1 MIIRTERPGDV
12 EAVQALVQA
21 AFGQAEEAEVVERL
35 RDDPD
40 LVISLVADID
50 RQVVGHIM
58 FSRLGSSAGLDLAQ
72 LSPLSVAPSRQR
84 SGIGAALAEAGI
96 GICRVLGLDGVLVLG
111 HPDYYPRFGFST
123 EAAHALV
130 SPFAGRPSFMGM
142 ALKPGVSLVGE
153 VNFAKAFDGL

>member
-21 AFGQAEEAEVVERL
+21 AFGRVEEAEVVERL

-40 LVISLVADID
+40 LVISLVADVD

-58 FSRLGSSAGLDLAQ
+58 FSRLGSSAGLSLAQ
-72 LSPLSVAPSRQR
+72 LSPLSVEPGRQR
-84 SGIGAALAEAGI
+84 SGIGGALVEAGL

-111 HPDYYPRFGFST
+111 HPDYYPRFGFSA
-123 EAAHALV
+123 EATRKLV
-130 SPFAGRPSFMGM
+130 SIFSGRPSFMGLT
-142 ALKPGVSLVGE
+142 LKTGVDLVGE
-153 VNFAKAFDGL
+153 VNFAVAFDGL